1 MDRGCLVVDE
11 VVDPRT
17 QAVMDA
23 GGVTRSVAE
32 AILVALAG
40 VPGPIER
47 QVRADVGELDTLT
60 GARRSYAQM
69 AYRLA
74 RALDVDTDEITSL
87 SGASREL
94 RAALDEIW
102 KGVRVERPSDR
113 AVAGLDQ
120 PHGGRS

>member
-1 MDRGCLVVDE
+1 MTDD
-11 VVDPRT
+11 VDPRV
-17 QAVMDA
+17 QLVMDA
-23 GGVTRSVAE
+23 GGITRARAE
-32 AILVALAG
+32 RVLAALAG
-40 VPGPIER
+40 APGPIER
-47 QVRADVGELDTLT
+47 QVRTDVGELEKLT

-113 AVAGLDQ
+113 EVAGLDQ

>member
-1 MDRGCLVVDE
+1 MMPQATGDE
-11 VVDPRT
+11 DPRV
-17 QAVMDA
+17 QVVMDA
-23 GGVTRSVAE
+23 GGLTRE
-32 AILVALAG
+32 AALAVLVALAG
-40 VPGPIER
+40 APGPIER
-47 QVRADVGELDTLT
+47 QVRVDVGELERLT

-94 RAALDEIW
+94 RGCLDEIW
-102 KGVRVERPSDR
+102 KGVHVERPSDR
-113 AVAGLDQ
+113 AVAGMDK

>member
-1 MDRGCLVVDE
+1 MTDD
-11 VVDPRT
+11 VDPRL
-17 QAVMDA
+17 QLVMDA
-23 GGVTRSVAE
+23 GGITRAKAE
-32 AILVALAG
+32 RILVALAG

-47 QVRADVGELDTLT
+47 QVRVDVGELETLT

-113 AVAGLDQ
+113 AVAGMAT
-120 PHGGRS
+120 PHGGGA